1 MLACRAIGKFCH
13 LCSIDFLWHGH
24 RVTQLGKKFKHLFE
38 KMLHLSVV
46 GCLIVLFEQ
55 LFENL
60 PQGQDKGFLKKNLGE
75 KQMGTFTVTTGFNS
89 MTSKSIVNQSL
100 QAIPSGRHAVI
111 KLSRRGRLARTLVVL
126 SLTVVMAAGFASQ
139 SGAGQVEAS
148 TAPSYEIV
156 VVAPGET
163 LWSVAA
169 AYASGD
175 VQGLVN
181 EIREVN
187 NLQGFDLQAGQRL
200 RIPTA

>member
-1 MLACRAIGKFCH
+1 M
-13 LCSIDFLWHGH
+13 
-24 RVTQLGKKFKHLFE
+24 VTQLGKKFKHLFE

-46 GCLIVLFEQ
+46 GCLILLFEQ
-55 LFENL
+55 LFEHL
-60 PQGQDKGFLKKNLGE
+60 PQGKTAGE
-75 KQMGTFTVTTGFNS
+75 KTMSTLTVTTGFNS
-89 MTSKSIVNQSL
+89 MTSKSIVNQAL
-100 QAIPSGRHAVI
+100 HANPSGRQTAV

-187 NLQGFDLQAGQRL
+187 NLQGFDLQAGQKL

>member
-1 MLACRAIGKFCH
+1 M
-13 LCSIDFLWHGH
+13 
-24 RVTQLGKKFKHLFE
+24 
-38 KMLHLSVV
+38 SVV
-46 GCLIVLFEQ
+46 GCLIDLFEQ
-55 LFENL
+55 LFEHL
-60 PQGQDKGFLKKNLGE
+60 PQGKTAGE
-75 KQMGTFTVTTGFNS
+75 KQMSTLTVSTGFNS

-100 QAIPSGRHAVI
+100 QANPSGRQITA

-139 SGAGQVEAS
+139 SGAGQVEAG

-187 NLQGFDLQAGQRL
+187 NLNGYDLQAGQKL
-200 RIPTA
+200 RVPNL

>member
-1 MLACRAIGKFCH
+1 MSAL
-13 LCSIDFLWHGH
+13 
-24 RVTQLGKKFKHLFE
+24 T
-38 KMLHLSVV
+38 
-46 GCLIVLFEQ
+46 
-55 LFENL
+55 
-60 PQGQDKGFLKKNLGE
+60 
-75 KQMGTFTVTTGFNS
+75 FNS
-89 MTSKSIVNQSL
+89 ASGKSIVNQGFLSN
-100 QAIPSGRHAVI
+100 QQTNPSGGI
-111 KLSRRGRLARTLVVL
+111 TRRGRLARTFVVL

-175 VQGLVN
+175 VQGLIN

-187 NLQGFDLQAGQRL
+187 NLKGYDLQAGQKL
-200 RIPTA
+200 RVPLAA

>member
-1 MLACRAIGKFCH
+1 MSTLTINSFG
-13 LCSIDFLWHGH
+13 S
-24 RVTQLGKKFKHLFE
+24 
-38 KMLHLSVV
+38 
-46 GCLIVLFEQ
+46 
-55 LFENL
+55 
-60 PQGQDKGFLKKNLGE
+60 
-75 KQMGTFTVTTGFNS
+75 TTSG
-89 MTSKSIVNQSL
+89 KSIVNQAL
-100 QAIPSGRHAVI
+100 HANPSGR
-111 KLSRRGRLARTLVVL
+111 LTRRGRLARTLVVL

-187 NLQGFDLQAGQRL
+187 NLQGFDLQAGQKL
-200 RIPTA
+200 RIPLAA

>member
-1 MLACRAIGKFCH
+1 MSA
-13 LCSIDFLWHGH
+13 
-24 RVTQLGKKFKHLFE
+24 VTF
-38 KMLHLSVV
+38 
-46 GCLIVLFEQ
+46 
-55 LFENL
+55 
-60 PQGQDKGFLKKNLGE
+60 
-75 KQMGTFTVTTGFNS
+75 TTGFNS
-89 MTSKSIVNQSL
+89 NTSKSIVNQAL
-100 QAIPSGRHAVI
+100 QANPSGR
-111 KLSRRGRLARTLVVL
+111 LNRRGRLARTFVVL

-181 EIREVN
+181 DIREAN
-187 NLQGFDLQAGQRL
+187 NLSGFDLQAGQKL
-200 RIPTA
+200 RVPLK

>member
-1 MLACRAIGKFCH
+1 MSTLTINSFG
-13 LCSIDFLWHGH
+13 L
-24 RVTQLGKKFKHLFE
+24 
-38 KMLHLSVV
+38 
-46 GCLIVLFEQ
+46 
-55 LFENL
+55 
-60 PQGQDKGFLKKNLGE
+60 
-75 KQMGTFTVTTGFNS
+75 TTSG
-89 MTSKSIVNQSL
+89 KSIVNQGFL
-100 QAIPSGRHAVI
+100 TNDWQANPSGR
-111 KLSRRGRLARTLVVL
+111 LTRRGRLARTLVVL

-200 RIPTA
+200 RNW

>member
-1 MLACRAIGKFCH
+1 MSA
-13 LCSIDFLWHGH
+13 
-24 RVTQLGKKFKHLFE
+24 V
-38 KMLHLSVV
+38 
-46 GCLIVLFEQ
+46 
-55 LFENL
+55 
-60 PQGQDKGFLKKNLGE
+60 
-75 KQMGTFTVTTGFNS
+75 TFTAGFNS
-89 MTSKSIVNQSL
+89 TASKTIVNQGLLAST
-100 QAIPSGRHAVI
+100 AVNPSGR
-111 KLSRRGRLARTLVVL
+111 LTRRGRLARTIVVL

-175 VQGLVN
+175 VQGLIS

-187 NLQGFDLQAGQRL
+187 NLTGYDLQAGQKL
-200 RIPTA
+200 RVPLSQ